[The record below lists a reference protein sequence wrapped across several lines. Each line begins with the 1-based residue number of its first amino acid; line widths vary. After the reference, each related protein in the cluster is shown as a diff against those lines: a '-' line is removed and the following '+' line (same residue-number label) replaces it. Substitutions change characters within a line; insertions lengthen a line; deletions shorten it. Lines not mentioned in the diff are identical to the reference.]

1 MLNLACACICR
12 ISSNNSSPTINRL
25 PHTHRFRHLLF
36 LLSRA
41 LQVEVEF
48 DAVKRIRVTI
58 EALTP
63 RILTLKSNQG
73 GIIKALKMPWF
84 TWSLVDLMGIN
95 ITQNIWGTTF
105 RQWAMIEI
113 IAPFLTKIISNRPR
127 LLFNEI
133 LRKTLGRTRLKG
145 LSAYRSWGEV
155 SADKKCQLVEICNY
169 HKLQLMRKKEQELD
183 CFVWLN

>member
-1 MLNLACACICR
+1 MLVYTVFPR
-12 ISSNNSSPTINRL
+12 IIAAQRL
-25 PHTHRFRHLLF
+25 IASHTHTVSAIFSF
-36 LLSRA
+36 FYSRA

-48 DAVKRIRVTI
+48 DAVKLIRVTI

-95 ITQNIWGTTF
+95 ITQTIWRTTF
-105 RQWAMIEI
+105 RQWVMIEI

-127 LLFNEI
+127 LLLNEI
-133 LRKTLGRTRLKG
+133 LKKTLGKTRLKG

-155 SADKKCQLVEICNY
+155 SADKKCQLAEICNIIN
-169 HKLQLMRKKEQELD
+169 
-183 CFVWLN
+183 CG